1 MRLKLAS
8 LSLAGALLLSG
19 CFLSPTGAN
28 RSTSAIPVAES
39 GKVVLPFVPVG
50 EPQPTKVTMTVQDN
64 DTVTAFDDSVDDGF
78 KVELDVS
85 KLAPG
90 VYTANVS
97 LDAEAPSAQLVFIVP
112 DPNAGQTPAAG
123 EAAGETGTEPAAG
136 EAPAEEAPAEEAA
149 PAGS

>member
-1 MRLKLAS
+1 MRLKFAS

-28 RSTSAIPVAES
+28 KATNAIPVAES
-39 GKVVLPFVPVG
+39 GKVSLPFFPVG
-50 EPQPTKVTMTVQDN
+50 EPQPAKVTMTVQDN
-64 DTVTAFDDSVDDGF
+64 DTVTGFDDSVDDGF
-78 KVELDVS
+78 KVDLDVS
-85 KLAPG
+85 SLQPG
-90 VYTANVS
+90 VYTVNVS

-123 EAAGETGTEPAAG
+123 EGTGGEEAPAE

-149 PAGS
+149 ES

>member
-1 MRLKLAS
+1 MRLKFAS

-28 RSTSAIPVAES
+28 KATNALPVAES
-39 GKVVLPFVPVG
+39 GKVSLPFFPVG
-50 EPQPTKVTMTVQDN
+50 EPQPAKVTMTVQDN
-64 DTVTAFDDSVDDGF
+64 DTVTGFDDSVDDGF

-85 KLAPG
+85 KLTPG
-90 VYTANVS
+90 VYTVNVS

-112 DPNAGQTPAAG
+112 DPNAGKTPAAG
-123 EAAGETGTEPAAG
+123 GEAGEEAPAG

-149 PAGS
+149 AS

>member
-28 RSTSAIPVAES
+28 KATNAIPVAES
-39 GKVVLPFVPVG
+39 GKVTLPFFPAG
-50 EPQPTKVTMTVQDN
+50 ETQPAKVTMTVQDN
-64 DTVTAFDDSVDDGF
+64 DTVTGFDDSVDDGF

-85 KLAPG
+85 KLTPG
-90 VYTANVS
+90 VYTVNVS
-97 LDAEAPSAQLVFIVP
+97 LDAEAPNAQLVFIVP

-123 EAAGETGTEPAAG
+123 AGEEAPAG
-136 EAPAEEAPAEEAA
+136 EAPAEEAPAEEA
-149 PAGS
+149 PAES

>member
-19 CFLSPTGAN
+19 CFLSPVGAN

-39 GKVVLPFVPVG
+39 GKVVLPFFPVG

-85 KLAPG
+85 KLTPG

-97 LDAEAPSAQLVFIVP
+97 LDAEAPSAQMVFIVP
-112 DPNAGQTPAAG
+112 NPNAGQTPAAG
-123 EAAGETGTEPAAG
+123 EAGGEAGGETGTEPA
-136 EAPAEEAPAEEAA
+136 AEEAPAEEAA
-149 PAGS
+149 AAGS